1 MSRTSLA
8 VLLSASLVA
17 GTLACS
23 SSGSNPLSP
32 TDAAG
37 SAGAGPGGVTLKAT
51 APTVVSPIN
60 DEEIETL
67 KPNLVVANAKAL
79 HTQAD
84 FSYRFELRSQ
94 DGSLVRQGVVLG
106 GSGTTEFPV
115 DMTLQE
121 GASYT
126 WRARA
131 ELDAFFGPWSP
142 TASFKTKVPP
152 PAKKVGP
159 RTPDPPPGQRL
170 PLPNM
175 AHIVR
180 EVASQYPDYL
190 ARSCQE
196 HGGTWEFMDTLVDR
210 LREFDT
216 RWGYN
221 WKRGRV
227 GDPSLDVVDYHWG
240 PGPDEGSTDV
250 YIIDVISGHCGP
262 NPQPT
267 WSDVTDITYNSGTV
281 GRWTGRGRF

>member
-1 MSRTSLA
+1 MLTLVLA
-8 VLLSASLVA
+8 LP
-17 GTLACS
+17 LACS
-23 SSGSNPLSP
+23 GPGSNPTSP
-32 TDAAG
+32 SAAG
-37 SAGAGPGGVTLKAT
+37 GAAGAGPDGVTLKAT
-51 APTVVSPIN
+51 APTAVSPVN
-60 DEEIETL
+60 DQEIETL
-67 KPNLVVANAKAL
+67 KPNLVISNARGQHVDAE
-79 HTQAD
+79 
-84 FSYRFELRSQ
+84 FSYRFELMDK
-94 DGSLVRQGVVLG
+94 DGGLVRQGVVAG

-115 DMTLQE
+115 DVTLQE
-121 GASYT
+121 GASYS

-131 ELDAFFGPWSP
+131 ELDSFFGPWS
-142 TASFKTKVPP
+142 AIAAFRTKVPP
-152 PAKKVGP
+152 PPPPTKVAP

-180 EVASQYPDYL
+180 EVAAQHPDYL

-196 HGGTWEFMDTLVDR
+196 HGGTWEFMDAVVDR

-250 YIIDVISGHCGP
+250 YIIDVIAGHCGS
-262 NPQPT
+262 NPTPI
-267 WSDVTDITYNSGTV
+267 WNDVTEITYSSGTV